1 MKFELNGAIVEI
13 KVTPVGAKKADPL
26 KSDRLADDISLALL
40 HAANFC
46 SGNGLDVAA
55 NHYLN
60 IADAMMNNKI

>member
-1 MKFELNGAIVEI
+1 MKFNLNGAIVEI
-13 KVTPVGAKKADPL
+13 KVTPEGAKKADSL

-46 SGNGLDVAA
+46 SGNGLEVAS